1 MDGLR
6 VTRQVD
12 LSLSRMIDPVRFGD
26 LFKYVVAT
34 IRRVS
39 SSGFDAYR
47 CPSSVIAKYVSCGG
61 FVEESEP
68 QPA

>member
-1 MDGLR
+1 VHKKREKLWKEIKKDLTEPALLEMDGLR

-39 SSGFDAYR
+39 
-47 CPSSVIAKYVSCGG
+47 
-61 FVEESEP
+61 FVRI
-68 QPA
+68 

>member
-39 SSGFDAYR
+39 
-47 CPSSVIAKYVSCGG
+47 
-61 FVEESEP
+61 FVRILRKLRGIC
-68 QPA
+68 